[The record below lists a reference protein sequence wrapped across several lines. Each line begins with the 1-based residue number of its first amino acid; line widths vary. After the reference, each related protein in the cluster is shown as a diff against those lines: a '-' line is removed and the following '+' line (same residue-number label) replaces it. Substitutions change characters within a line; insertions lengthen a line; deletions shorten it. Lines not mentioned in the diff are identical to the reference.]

1 MQQEFQLD
9 PRTKKAEQVR
19 ENGRTQQALEMLGV
33 LAEEFTSSEAW
44 LQLAAVL
51 GHIVVCF
58 KHFAQNFPADRERW
72 LERMAEVIARGMA
85 LPISDADKRAFVLRA
100 GDVAL
105 MRGNWLEALR
115 LYREAARLAE
125 GTPDEWEY
133 KGHLAEV
140 MAQAGEL
147 YAAAA
152 MIREAI
158 GMIYRNRYAGMEY
171 WRWWVILSGLFARQ
185 VKVERA
191 CGRTADAAIAFA
203 KGYLAAWWLLVR
215 YWKPQRWRQYHQA
228 LRDEFLKVIRAK

>member
-1 MQQEFQLD
+1 MQQEID
-9 PRTKKAEQVR
+9 PRIKQAERVR
-19 ENGRTQQALEMLGV
+19 ENGKTQQALKMLGV
-33 LAEEFTSSEAW
+33 LAEEFANSESW
-44 LQLAAVL
+44 LNLAAVL
-51 GHIVVCF
+51 GHIIVCF
-58 KHFAQNFPADRERW
+58 KHFAQNFPADREHW
-72 LERMAEVIARGMA
+72 LTRMTETIARGMA
-85 LPISDADKRAFVLRA
+85 LPIPDANRRAFVLRA

-105 MRGNWLEALR
+105 MRDNWPEALR
-115 LYREAARLAE
+115 LYREAVRLAE

-133 KGHLAEV
+133 KGHLAVV

-147 YAAAA
+147 YAAAT

-158 GMIYRNRYAGMEY
+158 VMFYRTRYAGMEY

-185 VKVERA
+185 VEVERA

-228 LRDEFLKVIRAK
+228 IRDELLKLIHRA